1 MRIDKGQKQRRK
13 EKEGKEERKKA
24 EKSKR
29 VVLQVKL
36 GSKMTGSLR
45 LAQLS
50 PPGSG
55 ATCDDV
61 VQAPSC
67 LN

>member
-1 MRIDKGQKQRRK
+1 MRKDKGRKQRRK
-13 EKEGKEERKKA
+13 KKERKEERQKA
-24 EKSKR
+24 EKRKR
-29 VVLQVKL
+29 EVLQVNQ

-45 LAQLS
+45 LAQFS

-61 VQAPSC
+61 VQAPSS